1 LPDWFT
7 NAAQIVA
14 FARDLIF
21 LLILL
26 IGAVTL
32 LLLYRKVAQLLEI
45 VKRTAKS
52 TEDMVAMVSE
62 NIAKP
67 ATSRPGMVSGIGKVA
82 MFVLGLLRKKKSND
96 GG

>member
-1 LPDWFT
+1 MPDWFT

-21 LLILL
+21 LLFLL
-26 IGAVTL
+26 IGALTL
-32 LLLYRKVAQLLEI
+32 LLLYRKVAQLLDI

-67 ATSRPGMVSGIGKVA
+67 ATSGSGMLSGFGKLA
-82 MFVLGLLRKKKSND
+82 MFVLGLLRKKKSN

>member
-14 FARDLIF
+14 FARDIIF

-26 IGAVTL
+26 IGALTL

-67 ATSRPGMVSGIGKVA
+67 ATSGSGMISGIGKTA
-82 MFVLGLLRKKKSND
+82 IFFLGLLRRKKSN